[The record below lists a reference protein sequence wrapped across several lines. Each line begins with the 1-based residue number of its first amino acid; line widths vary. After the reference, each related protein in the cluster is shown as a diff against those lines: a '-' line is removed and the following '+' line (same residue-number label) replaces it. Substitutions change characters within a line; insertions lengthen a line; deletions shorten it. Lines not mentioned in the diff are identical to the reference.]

1 VRRGW
6 GGQVVRGVRDA
17 AAGAACAHSGWSRC
31 SSLNRSYCFSLS
43 EMRER
48 LSPFAAATTRPSRIS
63 MSFSSALSPSS
74 FRSFLI
80 ASSALSSSSSS
91 LSGCTTARGRFAPP
105 PPPPRFFGS
114 LAGALPRAP
123 EPLPPLP
130 PPPDEPPP
138 LPEPAPIAAAIAAF
152 TSSRLGW
159 PSAAARQ
166 SAARSSIEA

>member
-1 VRRGW
+1 
-6 GGQVVRGVRDA
+6 
-17 AAGAACAHSGWSRC
+17 
-31 SSLNRSYCFSLS
+31 
-43 EMRER
+43 MRER
-48 LSPFAAATTRPSRIS
+48 LSPFAAATTSPSRIS

-74 FRSFLI
+74 FSSFLI

-130 PPPDEPPP
+130 PPPDAPPPDEPTP

-166 SAARSSIEA
+166 SAARSSTEA